1 MEPCSATA
9 RKTWSAFSCI
19 VTCSRSMAAMH
30 KSRWWH
36 GFPSPSLAD
45 MFEIALLGTGTMG
58 TAIGRRLLATGHRL
72 TVWNRTSKR
81 TVPLVDA
88 GARAAGSPAEAV
100 RDADVVIT
108 MLTDAVAVRHTLVDS
123 GAALALR
130 PGTPVIEM
138 STIGPRAV
146 AELATLLPAG
156 VPLVD
161 APVAG
166 SAGAAETGQL
176 VVLAGGEKT
185 IVDRVAPLLE
195 TLGTVRRCGDSGRGA
210 ALKLVLNTALITAVT
225 AVADALAVADAVG
238 VDRRTAIDALGT
250 GPLGGAVARATTT
263 DAAFAAALAAKDARL
278 ALDVLGDAPAP
289 LLRAAASALAA
300 APHPE
305 GDIARLADSAEPEE
319 QR

>member
-1 MEPCSATA
+1 
-9 RKTWSAFSCI
+9 
-19 VTCSRSMAAMH
+19 MH

-72 TVWNRTSKR
+72 TVWNRTSER

-88 GARAAGSPAEAV
+88 GARVAGSPAEAV

-250 GPLGGAVARATTT
+250 GPLGGAIARATTT

-305 GDIARLADSAEPEE
+305 GDIARLADSAEPEK
-319 QR
+319 QK

>member
-72 TVWNRTSKR
+72 TVWNRTSER

-88 GARAAGSPAEAV
+88 GARVAGSPAEAV

-250 GPLGGAVARATTT
+250 GPLGGAIARATAT

-305 GDIARLADSAEPEE
+305 GDIARLADSAAPEE
-319 QR
+319 QK

>member
-9 RKTWSAFSCI
+9 RKTWSALSCI
-19 VTCSRSMAAMH
+19 VPCSRSMAAMH
-30 KSRWWH
+30 NSRWWH
-36 GFPSPSLAD
+36 DSPRPSVGD

-72 TVWNRTSKR
+72 TVWNRTSAR
-81 TVPLVDA
+81 TAPLADA

-130 PGTPVIEM
+130 PGTPVIDM

-176 VVLAGGEKT
+176 VVLAGGEEAVVER
-185 IVDRVAPLLE
+185 IASLLA
-195 TLGTVRRCGDSGRGA
+195 TLGTVRRCGGSGRGA

-225 AVADALAVADAVG
+225 AVADALTVADAVG

-250 GPLGGAVARATTT
+250 GPLGGAVTRATAT

-289 LLRAAASALAA
+289 LLRAAASALATA
-300 APHPE
+300 RHPQH
-305 GDIARLADSAEPEE
+305 DIARLTDAAGSEE
-319 QR
+319 K

>member
-1 MEPCSATA
+1 
-9 RKTWSAFSCI
+9 
-19 VTCSRSMAAMH
+19 MH
-30 KSRWWH
+30 NGRWWH
-36 GFPSPSLAD
+36 DSSPSSVCD
-45 MFEIALLGTGTMG
+45 MLDIALLGTGTMG
-58 TAIGRRLLATGHRL
+58 TAIGRRLLTSGHRL
-72 TVWNRTSKR
+72 TVWNRTSAR
-81 TVPLVDA
+81 AAPLVDA

-108 MLTDAVAVRHTLVDS
+108 MLTDAVAVRQTVVDS

-138 STIGPRAV
+138 STIGPGGV

-166 SAGAAETGQL
+166 SAEAAETGRL
-176 VVLAGGEKT
+176 VVLAGGEEA
-185 IVDRVAPLLE
+185 VVERVAPLLG
-195 TLGTVRRCGDSGRGA
+195 TLGTVRRCGGSGRGA
-210 ALKLVLNTALITAVT
+210 ALKLVLNTALVTAVT

-238 VDRRTAIDALGT
+238 VDRRTALDALAT

-263 DAAFAAALAAKDARL
+263 DAAFAATLAAKDARL

-300 APHPE
+300 ARHPE
-305 GDIARLADSAEPEE
+305 GDIARLTDTAASEE
-319 QR
+319 KQ

>member
-1 MEPCSATA
+1 
-9 RKTWSAFSCI
+9 
-19 VTCSRSMAAMH
+19 
-30 KSRWWH
+30 
-36 GFPSPSLAD
+36 

-72 TVWNRTSKR
+72 TVWNRTSAR
-81 TVPLVDA
+81 TAPLVDA

-108 MLTDAVAVRHTLVDS
+108 MLSDAVAVRHTLVDS

-166 SAGAAETGQL
+166 SAGAAETGRL
-176 VVLAGGEKT
+176 VVLVGGEEAVVER
-185 IVDRVAPLLE
+185 IAPLLA
-195 TLGTVRRCGDSGRGA
+195 TLGTVRRCGGPGRGA

-225 AVADALAVADAVG
+225 AVADALTVADAVG
-238 VDRRTAIDALGT
+238 VDRRTALDALAT
-250 GPLGGAVARATTT
+250 GPLGGAVARATAT
-263 DAAFAAALAAKDARL
+263 DAAFSTALAAKDARL

-300 APHPE
+300 ARHPQD
-305 GDIARLADSAEPEE
+305 DIARLTDAGASEE
-319 QR
+319 NQ